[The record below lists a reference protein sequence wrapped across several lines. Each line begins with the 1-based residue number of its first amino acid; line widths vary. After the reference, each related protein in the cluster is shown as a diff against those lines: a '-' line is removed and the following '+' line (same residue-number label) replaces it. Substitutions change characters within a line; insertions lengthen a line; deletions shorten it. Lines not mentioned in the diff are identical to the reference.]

1 MKKII
6 IVLASWML
14 LFPMTGL
21 AQPKDG
27 VIKTED
33 PKLDTKTIRVL
44 PISIISYSEYNK
56 KYNENLPEL
65 NSGADLSGY
74 NTINAILGK
83 SYGRIVPYNLG
94 QDGGIIKA
102 ESVKRQLNTLME
114 DVNDKDVVLI
124 HILAHGK
131 IINGQYH
138 LVCSDETLSE
148 IIIREKFLKMA
159 QKGALVIIFL
169 NTCHSGALFE
179 EKGYY
184 DMGNKGGAIVFY
196 ASSGYN
202 EKSHETTIQETDFT
216 KRITS
221 ALSLN
226 EGVLND
232 SGVITFGKLKD
243 FLEKHCNPK
252 PVILFSPKKYKNYDL
267 GLYPIMNVVDKKH
280 GPTGPYDGPEPPV
293 IKNNRFYSGIAIG
306 TNHTPTPF
314 GDINIGFD
322 LKNIRVEAG
331 ASFAFTPSE
340 DMYIYNTNGILQNA
354 YNYRGYNFY
363 GRIGYDVM
371 SCFKEKSRWELVP
384 LVGISGNYI
393 SGKQQDGFNSD
404 IGKDATSLMLSANC
418 RFAYDLTNKG
428 RFFLQGTLGYDFALD
443 NNTKV
448 LGESKYIKNW
458 CKSRPNIEIG
468 LIFKTK
474 LF

>member
-1 MKKII
+1 MKRII

-14 LFPMTGL
+14 LLPITGL

-27 VIKTED
+27 VIKAED

-74 NTINAILGK
+74 NTINAILDK
-83 SYGRIVPYNLG
+83 SYDRVIPYNLG

-102 ESVKRQLNTLME
+102 DSVTRQLNTLMN
-114 DVNDKDVVLI
+114 DVNEKEVVLI

-184 DMGNKGGAIVFY
+184 DMGNKGGAIVFF
-196 ASSGYN
+196 ASSDYN

-232 SGVITFGKLKD
+232 PGVITFGNLKD
-243 FLEKHCNPK
+243 FLEKNCKPK
-252 PVILFSPKKYKNYDL
+252 PIIHFLPKQYKKWDL
-267 GLYPIMNVVDKKH
+267 GLYPIMKVVDIKQ
-280 GPTGPYDGPEPPV
+280 GPTGPNPV
-293 IKNNRFYSGIAIG
+293 INNRFYGGIAIG

-314 GDINIGFD
+314 GNINVGFD
-322 LKNIRVEAG
+322 LKHIRVEAG

-371 SCFKEKSRWELVP
+371 SCFKEKSRWEIVP

-393 SGKQQDGFNSD
+393 AGKQQDGFNDD
-404 IGKDATSLMLSANC
+404 IGKDATSLMFTTNC

-428 RFFLQGTLGYDFALD
+428 RFYLQGTIGCDFALD

-448 LGESKYIKNW
+448 LGEKEYNKNW
-458 CKSRPNIEIG
+458 CKNRPYVEIG

-474 LF
+474 LFHF